1 MSYLSQA
8 ILNSM
13 SPTNIGKVRS
23 VVGDTIIV
31 SGLNINIGSRAKL
44 NNREIECIGFDKESA
59 SFISIGEMGNVKA
72 NDLVYI
78 GKDSNSILVP
88 VNLSGEV
95 LNSYGKSLVNNDV
108 EYERISLGYEK
119 VNPLSRPS
127 IQLPL
132 DVGIN
137 TINTFTSIG
146 RGQRIGIMAGT
157 GVGKSTILGMIAKY
171 TDADY
176 VVINLVG
183 ERSREV
189 NDFIKENLSE
199 ETRKNTTMVVS
210 TADSTPMEKVRSAT
224 LAMSIA
230 ERKRDAGKNVLLL
243 MDSMTRY
250 ANAYRDIY
258 IAGGELPTNR
268 GYPPSVY
275 SKIYDLVERAGSF
288 ESGSIT
294 AMYTIL
300 LDGDSV
306 NDPVA
311 DHSRG
316 IMDGH
321 IVLSRDIANAG
332 IYPAIDISKSISRI
346 MPSITMKDHQDK
358 SRYIKSVYNTYSE
371 NKDLISMGYEKGS
384 DPEIDLAIK
393 YRSRIKDILI
403 QSSDERVSLAG
414 SLNKLRELYDEI
426 KQEA

>member
-1 MSYLSQA
+1 VSYLSKA
-8 ILNSM
+8 LIS
-13 SPTNIGKVRS
+13 SIAPTNIGKVRA
-23 VVGDTIIV
+23 VVGNTITV
-31 SGLNINIGSRAKL
+31 SGLNLNIGSKAKL
-44 NNREIECIGFDKESA
+44 NGNDIECIGFDGNGA
-59 SFISIGEMGNVKA
+59 SFVSIGHMGNVKA
-72 NDLVYI
+72 NDLVYL
-78 GKDSNSILVP
+78 GKDSESVKVP
-88 VNLSGEV
+88 VDLAGEV
-95 LNSYGKSLVNNDV
+95 LDSYGSSLINQDI
-108 EYERISLGYEK
+108 EYEKMSLGYDR
-119 VNPLSRPS
+119 VNPMSRPS
-127 IQLPL
+127 IRLPL

-176 VVINLVG
+176 VIINLVG

-189 NDFIKENLSE
+189 NDFINDNLTES
-199 ETRKNTTMVVS
+199 TKGNTTMVVS
-210 TADSTPMEKVRSAT
+210 TADSTPIEKVRSAT

-230 ERKRDAGKNVLLL
+230 EKKRDEGKNVLLL

-258 IAGGELPTNR
+258 ISGGELPTNR

-275 SKIYDLVERAGSF
+275 SKIYDLVERAGNF
-288 ESGSIT
+288 ENGSIT

-300 LDGDSV
+300 LDGDSI

-346 MPSITMKDHQDK
+346 MPNITMKDHQEK
-358 SRYIKSVYNTYSE
+358 ARYIKSIYNTYSE

-384 DPEIDLAIK
+384 DPEIDLAIE
-393 YRSRIKDILI
+393 YRQSIKDIMI
-403 QSSDERVSLAG
+403 QSSDDRVSLAD
-414 SLNKLRELYDEI
+414 SLNKLRVLYDEI
-426 KQEA
+426 KQKA